1 MVPPYLKHTL
11 GRHSIN
17 PKPFSSRL
25 AVSRG
30 STPEATIRVASSL
43 SPSSEAPSN
52 RSLPSIG
59 DPSSPGAARDFLT
72 SPLPHRRFWRA
83 CFLDREGN
91 PLPPSSPPSD
101 YYLQDD
107 IHNGEQESGY
117 EIHSGDEEHPVV
129 QPEPTLKASGG
140 VYEDDDHGVS
150 KDASLRPA
158 NKVHE
163 REQKASHVEP
173 KRAKKLADG
182 RKNSKAYYWR
192 NLEERR
198 NKASARKQRL
208 RDALN
213 NLPPADRDREL
224 EAARAKQREY
234 ARRSRERKKSQQDVS
249 QVDAAVAPIITPNP
263 STVRKTRSPA
273 KRFQTTPPK
282 STSRSP
288 QKAARSLSKTTDK
301 SPILK
306 AYEKK
311 KQLKRERKH
320 QKQLTVLELG
330 HPWWV

>member
-59 DPSSPGAARDFLT
+59 DPSSPGAARDFSLALCPIVA
-72 SPLPHRRFWRA
+72 SGGPVSWIEKGIPYLPQAHRRTTICRT
-83 CFLDREGN
+83 
-91 PLPPSSPPSD
+91 
-101 YYLQDD
+101 
-107 IHNGEQESGY
+107 QESGY

-192 NLEERR
+192 NLR
-198 NKASARKQRL
+198 NAGTKPVLGSSGNL

-330 HPWWV
+330 LPWWV